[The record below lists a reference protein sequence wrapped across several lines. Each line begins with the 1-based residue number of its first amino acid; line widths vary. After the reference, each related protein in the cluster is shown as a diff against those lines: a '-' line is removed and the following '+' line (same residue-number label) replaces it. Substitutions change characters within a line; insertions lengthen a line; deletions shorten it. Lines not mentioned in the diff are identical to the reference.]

1 MKKNKRKP
9 SPGRTTDRESG
20 FTLIEILIAITILTV
35 GLLGV
40 ASMQVSAIRGN
51 DFSGSVTT
59 GLCLAEDRME
69 ELMRRPYSDDLLTD
83 ANTTNALDTIIASD
97 VDHEDVPAIDATGQT
112 VTGGPY
118 RRVWNVEDSADPDMK
133 TITVIV
139 TWDNDRHR
147 VSLTSIKSPGM

>member
-1 MKKNKRKP
+1 MKKNKIKP
-9 SPGRTTDRESG
+9 SPGRTMDRESG

-69 ELMRRPYSDDLLTD
+69 ELMRRGYTD
-83 ANTTNALDTIIASD
+83 ALLADLKDKPLNTIIGSE
-97 VDHEDVPAIDATGQT
+97 VDHEDLPAIDASGQT
-112 VTGGPY
+112 VAGGPY
-118 RRVWNVEDSADPDMK
+118 RRVWNIEDSATPDFK
-133 TITVIV
+133 TVTVIV

>member
-1 MKKNKRKP
+1 MKKNKTKP
-9 SPGRTTDRESG
+9 SPGWSMDRESG

-51 DFSGSVTT
+51 DFSASVTT

-69 ELMRRPYSDDLLTD
+69 ELMRRPYSDDLLAD
-83 ANTTNALDTIIASD
+83 LQDKPLNTIIASD
-97 VDHEDVPAIDATGQT
+97 VDHEDLPAIDASGQT

-118 RRVWNVEDSADPDMK
+118 RRVWNVEDSAAPDMK
-133 TITVIV
+133 TVTVIV
-139 TWDNDRHR
+139 TWDNNRHR